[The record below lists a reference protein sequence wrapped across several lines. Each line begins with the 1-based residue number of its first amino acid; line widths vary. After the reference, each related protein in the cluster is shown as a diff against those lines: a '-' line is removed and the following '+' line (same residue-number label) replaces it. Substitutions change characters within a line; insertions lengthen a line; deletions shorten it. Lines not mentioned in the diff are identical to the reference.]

1 MIKKLAVTLL
11 FFSVATASALTAC
24 ECKNNT
30 STITT
35 EATINQEIAP
45 DTAKIRFFV
54 ENSGINLKDLKDKN
68 DKIVNDA
75 IVAIKTKL
83 NINESIKTIA
93 FSVSNVYSYKNK
105 VRIFDKYQVRNGF
118 EVKLKDLDKVSTI
131 INLAMEKGVKN
142 VGNVNFI
149 VEDTESICNN
159 MMAEAVKIG
168 KTRIEI
174 LAKAAGSILDKPSSI
189 NPYCSLSP
197 SHVQP
202 RMNKLMTSFDSAGT
216 SEAVQMDTIEP
227 GTINA
232 RASVNMVYYLK

>member
-1 MIKKLAVTLL
+1 MFKARFNKKKV
-11 FFSVATASALTAC
+11 V
-24 ECKNNT
+24 NN
-30 STITT
+30 S
-35 EATINQEIAP
+35 
-45 DTAKIRFFV
+45 FV
-54 ENSGINLKDLKDKN
+54 ENALVTKN
-68 DKIVNDA
+68 TDVEFS
-75 IVAIKTKL
+75 
-83 NINESIKTIA
+83 ESIKVARTNLMYTLSGIEEGKCVLVT
-93 FSVSNVYSYKNK
+93 SSLPSEGKT
-105 VRIFDKYQVRNGF
+105 
-118 EVKLKDLDKVSTI
+118 STI